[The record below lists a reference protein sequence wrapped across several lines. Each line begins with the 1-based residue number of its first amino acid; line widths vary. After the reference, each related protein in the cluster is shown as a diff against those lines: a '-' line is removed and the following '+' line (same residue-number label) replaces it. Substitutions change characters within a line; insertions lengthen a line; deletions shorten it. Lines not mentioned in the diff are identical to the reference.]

1 MTTNRKR
8 HLIRTVTNFIDVTTE
23 VSLNLSNIGELSGVQ
38 CKRTVYKKKKNE
50 NLFTD
55 SIRRAHAVRKFPDA
69 AAQRR
74 LRNVQKSAMH
84 VQSCCFV
91 NVNLLLFSFLNCC
104 RPRRRCLSSPLFLIQ
119 KFCYHGTVT
128 SPLSSLFDNAQP
140 QNGY

>member
-38 CKRTVYKKKKNE
+38 CKRTVHKKKKNE

-69 AAQRR
+69 AVQQR
-74 LRNVQKSAMH
+74 LKNVQKSAMH

-91 NVNLLLFSFLNCC
+91 NVNLFFF
-104 RPRRRCLSSPLFLIQ
+104 PSSI
-119 KFCYHGTVT
+119 VV
-128 SPLSSLFDNAQP
+128 A
-140 QNGY
+140 